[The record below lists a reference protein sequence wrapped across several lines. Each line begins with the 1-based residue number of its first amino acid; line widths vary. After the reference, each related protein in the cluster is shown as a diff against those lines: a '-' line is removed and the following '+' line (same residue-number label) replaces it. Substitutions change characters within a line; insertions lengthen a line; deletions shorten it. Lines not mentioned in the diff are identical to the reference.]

1 MDGVKRCTFPSIIPG
16 DFEDPNNYIE
26 LMLWIPSIVG
36 LLLMKK
42 WGAALSISTMCTT
55 LGTSMGIVLYY
66 PSLEAY
72 ALINSLRIVVNL
84 VGVVY
89 LFKLVFAGKFT

>member
-1 MDGVKRCTFPSIIPG
+1 
-16 DFEDPNNYIE
+16 
-26 LMLWIPSIVG
+26 
-36 LLLMKK
+36 
-42 WGAALSISTMCTT
+42 
-55 LGTSMGIVLYY
+55 MGIVLYY